1 MVYRFRNDEDY
12 VKEGKEKEKEAT
24 AKGSQFK
31 FAQFYLKWR
40 TVTFVQNYPKKKKKD
55 GDILL
60 S

>member
-31 FAQFYLKWR
+31 FAQFYLK
-40 TVTFVQNYPKKKKKD
+40 
-55 GDILL
+55 
-60 S
+60 